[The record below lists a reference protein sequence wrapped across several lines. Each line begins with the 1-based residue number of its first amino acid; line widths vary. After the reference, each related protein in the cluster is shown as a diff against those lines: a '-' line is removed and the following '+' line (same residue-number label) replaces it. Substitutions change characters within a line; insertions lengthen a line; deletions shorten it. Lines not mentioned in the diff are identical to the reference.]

1 MSEINANW
9 GSVPPPPGVPGG
21 HINHDDLAG
30 FWSRFVA
37 HLCDGLNTMVII
49 LPFNFVAMAVGEKSG
64 GGLVSY
70 LGAAVS
76 VYMLVR
82 WTGERGGSPL
92 RVRYGVIVVDANDG
106 SFIGTRRAFF
116 RWMMSL
122 ASQMV
127 LLLGYLWVIWDPK
140 KQTWHDKV
148 ANSVVVNRR

>member
-9 GSVPPPPGVPGG
+9 GSVPPPGVPGG
-21 HINHDDLAG
+21 HISHDDLAG
-30 FWSRFVA
+30 FWTRFIA
-37 HLCDGLNTMVII
+37 HVCDGLNTMLVV
-49 LPFNFVAMAVGEKSG
+49 LPFTAVAAQMEPGSAHD
-64 GGLVSY
+64 LVQT
-70 LGAAVS
+70 LGAAAS

-82 WTGERGGSPL
+82 WTGLRGGSPL

-106 SFIGTRRAFF
+106 SFIGMRRAFF

-127 LLLGYLWVIWDPK
+127 LLLGYLWMIWDPK